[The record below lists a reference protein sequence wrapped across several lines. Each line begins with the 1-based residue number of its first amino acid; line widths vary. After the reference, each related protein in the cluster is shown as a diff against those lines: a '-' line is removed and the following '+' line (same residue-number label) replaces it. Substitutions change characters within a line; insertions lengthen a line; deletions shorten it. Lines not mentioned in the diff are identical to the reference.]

1 LCGPSGN
8 PFYSAVGYDPGV
20 AYSKLWD
27 NQASNDQV
35 LLKLDAGNH
44 LFTAIGDIGDPLY
57 DAGDYPAS
65 HFLTG

>member
-1 LCGPSGN
+1 
-8 PFYSAVGYDPGV
+8 VYDPGV

-44 LFTAIGDIGDPLY
+44 LFTAIGDISDPLY